1 MTDEMMRRRT
11 KLMPLWR
18 NTPFAAPVYR
28 PPQNPRVVLTLLDGE
43 LAVVAAFMRIS
54 SKLRMNVVAF
64 RRFLR
69 RAARTHRSAK
79 IRIVILLPMWL
90 ADVPRRKDTS
100 GGAPQGLVLCD
111 LVQDPDGFGRRSCS
125 LDGV

>member
-28 PPQNPRVVLTLLDGE
+28 PPQNPRVVPTLLDGE

-54 SKLRMNVVAF
+54 SELRMTVMAI
-64 RRFLR
+64 RQFLGVSESAVRSKR
-69 RAARTHRSAK
+69 RADCVRDCGNGC
-79 IRIVILLPMWL
+79 WE
-90 ADVPRRKDTS
+90 
-100 GGAPQGLVLCD
+100 APNQTKS
-111 LVQDPDGFGRRSCS
+111 PA
-125 LDGV
+125 